1 LSPGQ
6 EGSGRP
12 LGVVVAGMLDVAC
25 ILAFVAIGR
34 SSHAHG
40 VTVTG
45 VAGTSWPFLAGA
57 ALGWA
62 AGRAWRSPAVVA
74 PVGVVVWISC
84 VGVGMALRVV
94 AGQGTATAFVVVA
107 LVFLGSAMLG
117 WRWLAGIGA
126 ARARVRSRQDGVR
139 YTDS

>member
-1 LSPGQ
+1 MPPGPADP
-6 EGSGRP
+6 GHR
-12 LGVVVAGMLDVAC
+12 LGVVVAGTLDVAC
-25 ILAFVAIGR
+25 ILAFVAVGR

-45 VAGTSWPFLAGA
+45 VAGTAWPFLAGA

-62 AGRAWRSPAVVA
+62 AGRAWRRPGVVV

-84 VGVGMALRVV
+84 VGVGMALRVA
-94 AGQGTATAFVVVA
+94 AGQGTAVAFVIVA
-107 LVFLGSAMLG
+107 LAFLGAAMLG
-117 WRWLAGIGA
+117 WRWLAGMGA
-126 ARARVRSRQDGVR
+126 ARARARARQDGVR